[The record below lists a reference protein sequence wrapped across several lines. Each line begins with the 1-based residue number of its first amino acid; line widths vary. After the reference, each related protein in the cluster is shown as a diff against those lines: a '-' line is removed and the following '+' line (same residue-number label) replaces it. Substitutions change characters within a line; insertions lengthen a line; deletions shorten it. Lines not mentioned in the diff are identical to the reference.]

1 MSTRNRI
8 FQLLVSVLLLGVLG
22 CGPASPIYLTSKNQ
36 VDKHYINTA
45 TRIEYPDTHV
55 ETSQEVLGALAPL
68 TVANPNPTEIYD
80 LTLEEAVCVALRNS
94 KVVRTLSGV
103 GFSSAGV
110 QGVPQA
116 ILSNPNGVATVYDI
130 ALVETDPR
138 YGVEAALSAFDA
150 QLKSTVGWSTQNRGT
165 PMTKPGNY
173 YSDTSQGGSFQTSLQ
188 KTTAAGST
196 FYMTNGNNYTDSK
209 AYATS
214 FPYWQTYLEAGVSQP
229 LLQGRGVQFN
239 RIAGPGAIPGF
250 YNGVSIARMNTDT
263 TLADFEMAT
272 RNLVFDVE
280 RAYWNLYY
288 AYHYLES
295 VKAGY
300 QSASQTW
307 HQVKQKYDLGAKEG
321 TAVAEAQARNQYYI
335 FRSRA
340 EQAQSNLFKMDATLK
355 YIMGL
360 AATDGR
366 LFKPSTE
373 PSVAPLKLDWND
385 IVVEALVR
393 SPELRKQKWVVKQKE
408 LELLASKN
416 YLLPRLDLNAGYRWN
431 GIGDKLVDTST
442 NQSSAYNSLT
452 HDGMGDWQAGLS
464 FSAPIGFRREMA
476 AHRNA
481 KIALTRAQ
489 SILQEQ
495 ELELSNQLS
504 DAVRDLAQY
513 HQLMQTSLQNR
524 LASQD
529 ELTATTRAYEVGK
542 TTIDYVLDSQRR
554 LAEAETG
561 FYNNVVQYNIA
572 ISELHRRKGTLLEYN
587 NVYLAEG
594 PWPNKAYVDARELAR
609 KRDAGHNLNYGYT
622 RPQVYSRGTYQQF
635 QGVDMT
641 SGDGHKFEVQDSG
654 MPEMGMPIPPNSE
667 TTFDFDL
674 FDPQS
679 RTSQGS
685 SQSARIAQQSTQQFQ
700 PLQQPVPNGMMQ
712 KVPAPN
718 LNVASMNANPQAS
731 NVVPVAAKSEERVS
745 NPNQVQVTQVPRPLP
760 QNNVIRQTAPTPSVT
775 NVRPTNPMSKQ
786 KTAQGTSQPYF

>member
-55 ETSQEVLGALAPL
+55 ETSPEVLGALAPL

-94 KVVRTLSGV
+94 KVVRTLNGV

-165 PMTKPGNY
+165 PLTPGNY
-173 YSDTSQGGSFQTSLQ
+173 YTDTSQGGSFQTSLQ
-188 KTTAAGST
+188 KTTASGST
-196 FYMTNGNNYTDSK
+196 FYMTNGNNYTDPKSP
-209 AYATS
+209 YSFSTQ

-239 RIAGPGAIPGF
+239 RIAGLGAVPGF

-288 AYHYLES
+288 AYHFLES

-335 FRSRA
+335 FRGRA

-476 AHRNA
+476 ANRNA

-513 HQLMQTSLQNR
+513 HQLVQTSLQNR

-635 QGVDMT
+635 QGIDMK
-641 SGDGHKFEVQDSG
+641 SGDSPKFEVQDSG
-654 MPEMGMPIPPNSE
+654 MSEMGMPLPPNSE

-685 SQSARIAQQSTQQFQ
+685 SQSASIAQQSQ
-700 PLQQPVPNGMMQ
+700 PM
-712 KVPAPN
+712 
-718 LNVASMNANPQAS
+718 NVNPQAS
-731 NVVPVAAKSEERVS
+731 KVVPVAAKSGEKVS
-745 NPNQVQVTQVPRPLP
+745 PPNQVQVTQAPRPLP
-760 QNNVIRQTAPTPSVT
+760 QSNGTRQSTSVQSAPVPSSS
-775 NVRPTNPMSKQ
+775 NVRLINPMSKQ